1 MECPHCLQEIPATAV
16 RCRHCRRVLEGYARE
31 KGENPLRGYIA
42 GAARLAGRF
51 LTEGRTPGG
60 CPWSYVD
67 VVLISLLLWL
77 FISNDPFHLG
87 SNILRFLRF
96 NFPSLAGEP
105 RLLWYLG
112 IYINTMIFKLVS
124 LALVWALVKARGAD
138 IFKTV
143 FSAGD
148 VPEVWWRIY
157 LPVYAIACLVFR
169 DISSLNP
176 LVPNLPFDS
185 VFAGSKIIGNIVV
198 IFSVILIAPVVEEA
212 IFRGFLY
219 PAINKY
225 VGMHAAVFVTSA
237 LFMLAHYPQ
246 VKDEPVFAATLFL
259 LGLIITYARAVTG
272 STLLAILMH
281 HIYNL
286 MYVAIGLMNYLILKY

>member
-1 MECPHCLQEIPATAV
+1 MECPYCLKEIPATAV
-16 RCRHCRRVLEGYARE
+16 RCRYCRRVLKGYARD
-31 KGENPLRGYIA
+31 KGESPLKKIMA
-42 GAARLAGRF
+42 GVARRTGVFFTAGRA
-51 LTEGRTPGG
+51 PAA

-87 SNILRFLRF
+87 SGVLRYLRF
-96 NFPSLAGEP
+96 NFPSLVGKP

-112 IYINTMIFKLVS
+112 TYINTMIFKAISLV
-124 LALVWALVKARGAD
+124 LVIALVKARGAN

-148 VPEVWWRIY
+148 VPETWWRTY
-157 LPVYAIACLVFR
+157 LPIYAIACLVFR
-169 DISSLNP
+169 DISALNP

-185 VFAGSKIIGNIVV
+185 VFTGAKVVGNIVV
-198 IFSVILIAPVVEEA
+198 IFSVILIAPIVEEA

-225 VGMHAAVFVTSA
+225 VGMHPAVFVTSA

-246 VKDEPVFAATLFL
+246 VRDEPVFAATLFL
-259 LGLIITYARAVTG
+259 LGLIITYARALTG

-286 MYVAIGLMNYLILKY
+286 MYVAIGLMNYLILRY